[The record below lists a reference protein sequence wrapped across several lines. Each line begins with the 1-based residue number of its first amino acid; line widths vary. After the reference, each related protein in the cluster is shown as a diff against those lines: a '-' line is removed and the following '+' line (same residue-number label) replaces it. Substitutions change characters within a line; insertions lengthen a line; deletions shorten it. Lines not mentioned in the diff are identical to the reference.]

1 MKGLKITL
9 NELLFNFSKKIL
21 FIVLLAVFISQCSS
35 VLYQYGLL
43 SREKKNLKEVFEEKI
58 VIRLLPKPDS
68 SQATTTNPSEIF
80 SVIKETFGDELYYFN
95 YSSPVSPQMLS
106 LDDVEK
112 KKHDFFANNELV
124 GNDTPLPVLEVN
136 DLQYEKLMLRLAKGE
151 GFQQKD
157 FQEETNVVILGNGY
171 QSIYTIGE
179 EITLSSGVKE
189 LFSED
194 EKIAVK
200 KKYKVIGF
208 LEKNE
213 AVFDFTQGRS
223 DKLKLDDYVLFPT
236 SFDKINQSL
245 SGMEIPIALYV
256 QGIYTM
262 KNKGYDLFLKR
273 EELNKALLQ
282 KKRSTSLIIQ
292 DDNAIFTSKMKLLE
306 EQLSGE
312 MVRFSIL
319 FLFLIVCLSSIIG
332 SQISNRGKYF
342 IVYYLIGITLKEIRW
357 SYYLQLV
364 VMYIISFLLYIIYNK
379 FYGNFLY
386 DIKKEGLLFMLV
398 QQFTIFILFS
408 VLSLMIVSKNFRKLT
423 TNNLSQ
429 LIKGEKL

>member
-1 MKGLKITL
+1 M
-9 NELLFNFSKKIL
+9 
-21 FIVLLAVFISQCSS
+21 
-35 VLYQYGLL
+35 
-43 SREKKNLKEVFEEKI
+43 
-58 VIRLLPKPDS
+58 IR
-68 SQATTTNPSEIF
+68 
-80 SVIKETFGDELYYFN
+80 
-95 YSSPVSPQMLS
+95 
-106 LDDVEK
+106 
-112 KKHDFFANNELV
+112 
-124 GNDTPLPVLEVN
+124 
-136 DLQYEKLMLRLAKGE
+136 R
-151 GFQQKD
+151 
-157 FQEETNVVILGNGY
+157 
-171 QSIYTIGE
+171 
-179 EITLSSGVKE
+179 VKE